1 MDCNVKVVAFLGILR
16 TIEIQILWKEYKGML
31 NDPDTFIIFHD
42 FSQPVSRNV
51 LFCRLHLRL

>member
-31 NDPDTFIIFHD
+31 NDPDMYIFHD

-51 LFCRLHLRL
+51 LFYRLNLLL